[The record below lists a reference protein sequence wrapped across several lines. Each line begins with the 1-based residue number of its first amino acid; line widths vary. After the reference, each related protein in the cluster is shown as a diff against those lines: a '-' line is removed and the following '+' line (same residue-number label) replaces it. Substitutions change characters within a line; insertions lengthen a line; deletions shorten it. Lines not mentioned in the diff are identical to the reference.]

1 MRDVV
6 EVEEGGWWSSLQSS
20 LGYLRELI
28 DLGGGGFVFSTDR
41 IRLIRSKWDGGLSAR
56 VSMNATA
63 YFYFS
68 LFSYSPFD
76 IETREIGYIVSNYI
90 DLLSIMFTCRVVL
103 ISKMKNIEL
112 PLISSCDNDSIS

>member
-1 MRDVV
+1 
-6 EVEEGGWWSSLQSS
+6 
-20 LGYLRELI
+20 
-28 DLGGGGFVFSTDR
+28 
-41 IRLIRSKWDGGLSAR
+41 
-56 VSMNATA
+56 MNATA